1 MDVLSNLLQGF
12 QTALSLN
19 NIYLCLIGCI
29 WGTMVGVLPGIGP
42 LAGIT
47 LLIPATFGLNPTG
60 AIIML
65 AGIYYGAM
73 YGGSTTSILMN
84 IPGESAS
91 VVTCID
97 GYRMAQR
104 GRGGAA
110 LFISA
115 WGSWVGGTLSVVGL
129 MFLTP
134 FLANFATRFGP
145 PEMFAIF
152 LIAFILLGSLGS
164 GSFFKTMPMV
174 LLGLLVSTVGMDPLT
189 GALRFTHGVTELY
202 DGIGFIPAA
211 MGAFGV
217 AEILL
222 STEESLVRMVH
233 KVRLRELLPTREEL
247 RASWGPIFRGTGL
260 GFIIGLLPGSAH
272 VLASFVSYMTEK
284 RLAKKPEEFGT
295 GRIEGVAGPETA
307 NNSASG
313 SAMIPFLGLGIPTG
327 PAPAVMMIALMIHG
341 IRPGPLFISES
352 PHIFWGLIASMYIG
366 NVILVVLNLP
376 LVGIFINMLRIPFRI
391 LFPIILLI
399 CVVGTYSVNSSLFEV
414 YALIGFG
421 IFGYV
426 FRKLQ
431 FDVAPFILAMIIGPM
446 LEMAFRQSLMR
457 SAGSFSIF
465 WESSIA
471 FVLIIA
477 SAGLFIWNIYRG
489 IKPKGAVWENAL
501 KGKDQG
507 LDP

>member
-1 MDVLSNLLQGF
+1 MDVLNNLYDGF
-12 QTALSLN
+12 QIALTFR
-19 NIYLCLIGCI
+19 NIYLCFIGCL
-29 WGTMVGVLPGIGP
+29 WGTVVGVLPGIGP

-47 LLIPATFGLNPTG
+47 LLIPATFGMDPTG

-97 GYRMAQR
+97 GYQMTLK

-115 WGSWVGGTLSVVGL
+115 WGSWIGGTLSIVGL
-129 MFLTP
+129 MLLTP
-134 FLANFATRFGP
+134 FLANFAMKFGP
-145 PEMFAIF
+145 PEMFAIL
-152 LIAFILLGSLGS
+152 LIAFILLGSLGR

-174 LLGLLVSTVGMDPLT
+174 LMGLLVGTIGMDPLT
-189 GALRFTHGVTELY
+189 GTMRFTHGIKELF
-202 DGIGFIPAA
+202 DGIGFIPVA
-211 MGAFGV
+211 MGAFGIG
-217 AEILL
+217 EILV

-284 RLAKKPEEFGT
+284 RLAKRPEEFGT

-307 NNSASG
+307 NNAASEG
-313 SAMIPFLGLGIPTG
+313 AMIPFLGLGIPTG
-327 PAPAVMMIALMIHG
+327 PAPAVMMIALLIHG
-341 IRPGPLFISES
+341 VRPGPLFISEQ
-352 PHIFWGLIASMYIG
+352 PQLFWGLVASMYIG
-366 NVILVVLNLP
+366 NLILIILNLP
-376 LVGIFINMLRIPFRI
+376 LVSIFVNLLRVPFRI

-399 CVVGTYSVNSSLFEV
+399 CLVGTYSVNLSTFELV
-414 YALIGFG
+414 IVLGFG
-421 IFGYV
+421 VLGYV

-431 FDVAPFILAMIIGPM
+431 YDIAPFVLAMIIGPT

-457 SAGSFSIF
+457 SGGSFSIF
-465 WESSIA
+465 WQSTIAMTLILSSCLL
-471 FVLIIA
+471 FLWNLYRSLRPRKA
-477 SAGLFIWNIYRG
+477 S
-489 IKPKGAVWENAL
+489 WEKAL
-501 KGKDQG
+501 EEGE
-507 LDP
+507 